1 MPVSIV
7 EGDASCP
14 ERVLVTG
21 DERVPEAYKGI
32 FDKTTIVPL
41 ERSHGRAVYWNTEVY
56 LYLNLDRWEMALE
69 YNPTAWST
77 SEPVAMS
84 VPMEAAC
91 PQRSAYWALYFW
103 TAGSS
108 EYNLVDI
115 SITTMPV
122 LWPARVSS
130 GTCSSRRMHQMCH
143 PVLCA
148 RADALLHLHAV
159 PASLWEARP
168 GGCIYA
174 SESEAIYN
182 SATESVPCGSVDDG
196 FTFNCSC
203 NDVSLAEEKTPR
215 AAIAATVGLAAA
227 TISDAKS
234 SAAIPTATW
243 EDMPVSIVG
252 ASAGH
257 GR

>member
-1 MPVSIV
+1 MNQEGYCILLAYLWSLHHLRESFCHELAPRRLSGIGSSLPRCQALASIV
-7 EGDASCP
+7 
-14 ERVLVTG
+14 R
-21 DERVPEAYKGI
+21 
-32 FDKTTIVPL
+32 FQ
-41 ERSHGRAVYWNTEVY
+41 
-56 LYLNLDRWEMALE
+56 
-69 YNPTAWST
+69 
-77 SEPVAMS
+77 
-84 VPMEAAC
+84 
-91 PQRSAYWALYFW
+91 PQRA
-103 TAGSS
+103 TNTGS
-108 EYNLVDI
+108 
-115 SITTMPV
+115 
-122 LWPARVSS
+122 
-130 GTCSSRRMHQMCH
+130 
-143 PVLCA
+143 CA
-148 RADALLHLHAV
+148 RAAALLHLHAM
-159 PASLWEARP
+159 PASLWEARR
-168 GGCIYA
+168 GACIYA
-174 SESEAIYN
+174 SESEVIYN